1 MAGRECEPQ
10 YAVGCEMCVGP
21 YAAIRNPSVVDE
33 SEYAARWIMAV
44 ALVPQRQLRISIGFL
59 AFVWALGSLGLHRLG
74 GGTWSFADCVYQ
86 TAITIF
92 TVGFGELPNTDRV
105 PYARG
110 FTTAVIVLGV
120 AAVAYVQANVTALL
134 VEGALGE
141 AFRRNRMQKMID
153 KLEGHIV
160 IAGCGSTGRYVAEEL
175 FATGRPF
182 VVIDRSESRLR
193 EVSEEVCR
201 GELKYVVGDATH
213 DQALASAGI
222 ERASGVVAALT
233 ADADNLYVT
242 LSARALNANARI
254 VTKAIAS
261 EAEGKMRRAGANAVV
276 SPNTIGGRRMASEL
290 VRPEVVEFLDQMHRA
305 DHSLRLE
312 EIPVPR
318 ESHLLSKMLRDAALR
333 PRTNALVIATRD
345 KDGTFHYNPGPE
357 TRIVAGLT
365 LIVLGDRDDVDA
377 LRAIVAERG

>member
-1 MAGRECEPQ
+1 
-10 YAVGCEMCVGP
+10 
-21 YAAIRNPSVVDE
+21 
-33 SEYAARWIMAV
+33 MAV
-44 ALVPQRQLRISIGFL
+44 ALVPQRQLRISIAAL
-59 AFVWALGSLGLHRLG
+59 LLVWAFGALGLHMLG
-74 GGTWSFADCVYQ
+74 RGQWSVADCVYQ

-105 PYARG
+105 AYARG
-110 FTTAVIVLGV
+110 FTTLVIVLGV
-120 AAVAYVQANVTALL
+120 AAVAYLQANVTALL

-153 KLEGHIV
+153 KLRGHIV
-160 IAGCGSTGRYVAEEL
+160 IAGCGSTGRYVVEEL
-175 FATGRPF
+175 FATRREF

-201 GELKYVVGDATH
+201 GEMKYVIGDATH
-213 DQALASAGI
+213 DTALASAGI

-233 ADADNLYVT
+233 DDADNLYVT

-254 VTKAIAS
+254 VTKAIAA
-261 EAEGKMRRAGANAVV
+261 EAEGKMRRAGASAVV

-312 EIPVPR
+312 EIPIPK
-318 ESHLLSKMLRDAALR
+318 ESNLVGKMLRDAALR
-333 PRTNALVIATRD
+333 PRTKALVIATRE

-365 LIVLGDRDDVDA
+365 LIVLGDRGDVEA
-377 LRAIVAERG
+377 LRGIVVQP